1 MLVRY
6 ALTLIVIALLLTNP
20 AWMLLVYWGGFPLT
34 WLQLFG
40 ILTLLQYSL
49 AAQQQFHKID
59 FFAKSNPSI

>member
-6 ALTLIVIALLLTNP
+6 NCALIAIAAILTNP
-20 AWMLLVYWGGFPLT
+20 AWVLLVYLGSLNLT

-40 ILTLLQYSL
+40 SLVILQFSL

-59 FFAKSNPSI
+59 FLQKSNPNI